1 MGRGWKV
8 TKRRYQ
14 VWEDAG
20 WADPIGFLLK
30 AGQGDQLPSGVGR
43 DGRDEEFDRGEF
55 FLNWLRW
62 IFAEIGF
69 YKKHTDGSFLGAMER
84 VQEAW
89 SKFGQAKNLCQCFI
103 NKLPWYCCQLSA
115 MGTCRLPL
123 PRLNHMLLQL
133 LTFNTPW
140 KELRVESRY
149 KALCAL
155 GKQGTGR
162 TGLQIASLVA
172 HRVKYLPAMQET
184 WVPSYV
190 RKISWRRKWQ
200 PTPVLLPGK
209 SHGWKSL
216 VQAIV
221 HGVAKSQTQL
231 SDFTFTFQVFR

>member
-20 WADPIGFLLK
+20 WADPIRFLLK

-43 DGRDEEFDRGEF
+43 DGRNEEFDRGEF

-62 IFAEIGF
+62 IFLKLVSTRSTQMGLFWGLGKGF
-69 YKKHTDGSFLGAMER
+69 RRPDQSL
-84 VQEAW
+84 
-89 SKFGQAKNLCQCFI
+89 AKQRIFVCFI

-115 MGTCRLPL
+115 MGTCHLPL
-123 PRLNHMLLQL
+123 PRLNHVLLQL

-140 KELRVESRY
+140 KELRVESRN

-172 HRVKYLPAMQET
+172 HRVTCLPAMWET

-190 RKISWRRKWQ
+190 RKISWRRKWR

-216 VQAIV
+216 VQTIV
-221 HGVAKSQTQL
+221 HGVAKSRTRL
-231 SDFTFTFQVFR
+231 SNFTFTFQVFR

>member
-123 PRLNHMLLQL
+123 PRLNHVLLQL
-133 LTFNTPW
+133 LNFIPLGGVKRGEQIW
-140 KELRVESRY
+140 GIQ
-149 KALCAL
+149 CL
-155 GKQGTGR
+155 GKN
-162 TGLQIASLVA
+162 
-172 HRVKYLPAMQET
+172 
-184 WVPSYV
+184 
-190 RKISWRRKWQ
+190 WQ
-200 PTPVLLPGK
+200 D
-209 SHGWKSL
+209 S
-216 VQAIV
+216 
-221 HGVAKSQTQL
+221 L
-231 SDFTFTFQVFR
+231 SDNQIFSAADS